1 MPLSKWMVE
10 TNEEYSNADK
20 LSIEVEERANLDLL
34 TKANSFREAILEKEN
49 VLEDL
54 EDTIIKMEE
63 SKKDFKWSFILKELA
78 L

>member
-1 MPLSKWMVE
+1 MVE

-49 VLEDL
+49 LLEDL

-63 SKKDFKWSFILKELA
+63 SKKDFK
-78 L
+78 

>member
-1 MPLSKWMVE
+1 MVE

-34 TKANSFREAILEKEN
+34 AKANSFREAILEKEN

-63 SKKDFKWSFILKELA
+63 SKKDFK
-78 L
+78 

>member
-1 MPLSKWMVE
+1 MVE

-63 SKKDFKWSFILKELA
+63 SKKDFK
-78 L
+78 